1 MAPDSAR
8 YTLAPEALRDIEGI
22 WAYGAE
28 TWSPDQADRYL
39 DERVQAFDR
48 VARSPTLFRERLEF
62 TPPVRIYPYRS
73 HLIVYFG
80 PEGAGDH
87 LAHSRRTAGLAGH
100 SARTGLRSEAP
111 SLDKPCP
118 ALYA

>member
-8 YTLAPEALRDIEGI
+8 YTLAPEALRDLENI

-28 TWSPDQADRYL
+28 TWSPDQADCYL
-39 DERVQAFDR
+39 DELVQAFDR

-73 HLIVYFG
+73 HLIVYLG
-80 PEGAGDH
+80 PGGQV
-87 LAHSRRTAGLAGH
+87 TI
-100 SARTGLRSEAP
+100 LRILGGRQDWQAVLRA
-111 SLDKPCP
+111 LD
-118 ALYA
+118 

>member
-1 MAPDSAR
+1 MAPDSRGYAI
-8 YTLAPEALRDIEGI
+8 APEALRDIEGI

-39 DERVQAFDR
+39 DELVQAFDR

-73 HLIVYFG
+73 HLIVYLG
-80 PEGAGDH
+80 SEGQG
-87 LAHSRRTAGLAGH
+87 TI
-100 SARTGLRSEAP
+100 LRILGGRQDWQAILRA
-111 SLDKPCP
+111 LD
-118 ALYA
+118 

>member
-8 YTLAPEALRDIEGI
+8 YTLAPEALRDLENI

-28 TWSPDQADRYL
+28 TWSPDQADCYL
-39 DERVQAFDR
+39 DELVQAFDR

-73 HLIVYFG
+73 HLIVYLG
-80 PEGAGDH
+80 PGGQV
-87 LAHSRRTAGLAGH
+87 TI
-100 SARTGLRSEAP
+100 LRILGGRQDWQAILRA
-111 SLDKPCP
+111 LD
-118 ALYA
+118 